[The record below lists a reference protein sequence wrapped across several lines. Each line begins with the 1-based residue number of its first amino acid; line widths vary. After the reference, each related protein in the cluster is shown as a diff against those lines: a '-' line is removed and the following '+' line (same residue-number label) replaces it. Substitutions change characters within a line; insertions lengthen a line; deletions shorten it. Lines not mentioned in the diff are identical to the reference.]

1 MASVLRTPPRARAA
15 RLRTRTRP
23 WRRRACVLLTA
34 AALALIPL
42 PVRAADTDS
51 SASAAR
57 TDSGFEQ
64 QVLFEQAQEQ
74 GYACFRIPAVVRATD
89 GTLLAF
95 AEGRV
100 DNCGDAGD
108 IDLVLKRSTD
118 GGRTWGPLQV
128 INQGDGDT
136 HGNPA
141 PIADTRTGRILL
153 ASTYNTG
160 RDDSQSCDVPC
171 DRTPHLQYSDDN
183 GATWS
188 APRDLSDSLLPPR
201 WNSWYATG
209 PVHGIQL
216 QRGPHRG
223 RLLFTLNT
231 ESYSGGRITDNH
243 AALAY
248 SDDGGARW
256 HIGAVDTFPLAEDG
270 TFRQKPSEMTLV
282 ERADGSVYVG
292 GREQDG
298 TDLGHRDYAIS
309 RDGGES
315 FTAPFRTLP
324 DLPTPQV
331 QGSILRLPG
340 AARDG
345 RGRLLFSAPADPDRR
360 RTMMIRSSWDEA
372 RTWDGVESGK
382 VVTTDW
388 SGYSDMVAIS
398 RDTVG
403 LLYEGGAV
411 DARDEIR
418 FARFTEDWLGPRR
431 APSPTTDDRAPGARS
446 ATVLGGAAPRGDG
459 RFGGA
464 LSFDGADDAVRV
476 PYRTA
481 LPLGTRDFTVSLWF
495 RYSAASGQHPFLWMG
510 GVGTKQPQVWLRGEP
525 GSDRIRALITTVNG
539 FAGFTSASVSADAAY
554 NDGQWH
560 HLALIR
566 GGGRLSLT
574 VDGGTPATAPDA
586 PGTVSRT
593 APFGLHLGQAVD
605 SRSHM
610 TGDLDE
616 FRLYARALTDT
627 ELRRVREFNAPLDG
641 PRSGALVRLP
651 LDRVRPPSHG

>member
-1 MASVLRTPPRARAA
+1 MASVLRTPSRARAA

-42 PVRAADTDS
+42 PVRAAHTDS

-128 INQGDGDT
+128 IDQGDGDT

-141 PIADTRTGRILL
+141 PIVDARTGRILL

-209 PVHGIQL
+209 PLHGIQL

-231 ESYSGGRITDNH
+231 ESYSGGRITGNH

-248 SDDGGARW
+248 SDDSGASW

-340 AARDG
+340 AAPDG

-431 APSPTTDDRAPGARS
+431 APAPTTDDRAPGARS
-446 ATVLGGAAPRGDG
+446 ATVLGGAAPRDG

-510 GVGTKQPQVWLRGEP
+510 GIGTKQPQVWLRGEP

-539 FAGFTSASVSADAAY
+539 FAGFTSASVSTDAAY

-651 LDRVRPPSHG
+651 LDRVRPPSHA

>member
-1 MASVLRTPPRARAA
+1 MASVLRTPSRARAA

-141 PIADTRTGRILL
+141 PIVDTRTGRILL

-248 SDDGGARW
+248 SDDGGTSW

-331 QGSILRLPG
+331 QGAILRLPG

-372 RTWDGVESGK
+372 RTWDGVERGK

-418 FARFTEDWLGPRR
+418 FARFTEGWLGPRR
-431 APSPTTDDRAPGARS
+431 APAPTTDDRAPGARS
-446 ATVLGGAAPRGDG
+446 ATVLGGASPRGDG

-464 LSFDGADDAVRV
+464 LPFDGADDAVRV

-510 GVGTKQPQVWLRGEP
+510 GIGTKQPQVWLRGEP
-525 GSDRIRALITTVNG
+525 GSNRIRALITTVNG
-539 FAGFTSASVSADAAY
+539 FAGFTSAAVSADTAY

-566 GGGRLSLT
+566 GDGRLSLT

>member
-1 MASVLRTPPRARAA
+1 MASVLRTRPRTRPPRPRA
-15 RLRTRTRP
+15 RP

-57 TDSGFEQ
+57 ADSGFEQ
-64 QVLFEQAQEQ
+64 QVLFKSAQEQ
-74 GYACFRIPAVVRATD
+74 GYSCFRIPAIVKAKD
-89 GTLLAF
+89 GSLLAF

-128 INQGDGDT
+128 INEGGGDT

-141 PIADTRTGRILL
+141 PIVDLRTGRIVL

-160 RDDSQSCDVPC
+160 RDDSQSCDIPC
-171 DRTPHLQYSDDN
+171 DRSPHLQYSDDN

-188 APRDLSDSLLPPR
+188 TPRDLSSSLMPPQ

-216 QRGPHRG
+216 QHGRHKG

-248 SDDGGARW
+248 SDDGGNRW
-256 HIGAVDTFPLAEDG
+256 RIGALDTYPLAEDG

-282 ERADGSVYVG
+282 ERADGSVYVS

-309 RDGGES
+309 RDGGQS
-315 FTAPFRTLP
+315 FTGPFRTIP

-331 QGSILRLPG
+331 QGSILRLRDP
-340 AARDG
+340 ARDG
-345 RGRLLFSAPADPDRR
+345 HSRLLFSAPADPDRR
-360 RTMMIRSSWDEA
+360 RTMMVRSSWDEA
-372 RTWDGVESGK
+372 RTWDGVERGK

-388 SGYSDMVAIS
+388 SGYSDMVAVS

-418 FARFTEDWLGPRR
+418 FARFTEDWLGPRQ
-431 APSPTTDDRAPGARS
+431 APAPTTDDRAPGARS
-446 ATVLGGAAPRGDG
+446 ATVLGGAAARGDG
-459 RFGGA
+459 RFGGG
-464 LSFDGADDAVRV
+464 LSFDGTDDAVRV

-495 RYSAASGQHPFLWMG
+495 RYSAAAGQHPFLWMG
-510 GVGTKQPQVWLRGEP
+510 GIGTKQPQVWLRGEP
-525 GSDRIRALITTVNG
+525 GSNRIRALMTTVNG
-539 FAGFTSASVSADAAY
+539 FSTFTSASVSTDAAY

-560 HLALIR
+560 HLALTR
-566 GGGRLSLT
+566 SGGRLSLT
-574 VDGGTPATAPDA
+574 VDGGTAVTAPDA

-605 SRSHM
+605 GRSHM

-616 FRLYARALTDT
+616 FRLYGRALTDA
-627 ELRRVREFNAPLDG
+627 ELRRVREFNAPLDDHH
-641 PRSGALVRLP
+641 SGALVHLP
-651 LDRVRPPSHG
+651 LDRVRSSHH

>member
-1 MASVLRTPPRARAA
+1 M
-15 RLRTRTRP
+15 
-23 WRRRACVLLTA
+23 LLTA

-141 PIADTRTGRILL
+141 PIVDARTGRILL

-248 SDDGGARW
+248 SDDSGASW

-446 ATVLGGAAPRGDG
+446 ATVLGGAAPRDG

-510 GVGTKQPQVWLRGEP
+510 GIGTKQPQVWLRGEP